1 MVCTFV
7 ASLTLAVIVVVVV
20 VYCCCCC
27 LLLLLFIVVVV
38 CCCYCLLLLLFVV
51 IVYSREDGDIPA
63 NAIIMGHTLTIPN
76 PSVDDSGDYVCT
88 SNAGM
93 NEQDSFSVSLL
104 VQPPPS
110 TSTMQTTPTTT
121 PTVLESAG

>member
-7 ASLTLAVIVVVVV
+7 ASLTLAVAVIVVVV
-20 VYCCCCC
+20 YCCCC
-27 LLLLLFIVVVV
+27 LLLLLFVV
-38 CCCYCLLLLLFVV
+38 
-51 IVYSREDGDIPA
+51 VYSREDGDIPA

-93 NEQDSFSVSLL
+93 NEQDTFSVSLL